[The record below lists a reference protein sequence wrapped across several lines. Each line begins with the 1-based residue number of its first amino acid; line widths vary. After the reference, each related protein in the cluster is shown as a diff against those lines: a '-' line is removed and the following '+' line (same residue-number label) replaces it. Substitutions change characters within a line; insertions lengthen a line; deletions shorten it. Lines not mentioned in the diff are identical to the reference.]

1 MPYGEDMKTTK
12 WIVALSAV
20 LLSLPALDSTS
31 AKAET
36 AYTDFA
42 PPIQTLENGW
52 GSQQVIPVSCD
63 SAGCC
68 STGATSGCCA
78 SPSWY
83 VGYELTVL
91 QPYVANTAAAINFD
105 DEYGFGHRL
114 VAGYDGGSGMGA
126 RLRFWFYN
134 HGHDLVPPVGSLGID
149 MDVLDLEFTLN
160 EQLRNWDL
168 MVSGGV
174 RYGRL
179 GLTLDT
185 LGIGLGNGE
194 LAFEGVGPTV
204 SLEATR
210 AFGDHNLYLIGNART
225 SLLIGDWR
233 NSQVLGFANLD
244 DDLTTVFESQLG
256 VGYTCQLNRATLNI
270 RTVWE
275 TQFWMNDTIADDLFG
290 AGSNLAFAGPTSTL
304 ELKF

>member
-1 MPYGEDMKTTK
+1 MKTTK

-20 LLSLPALDSTS
+20 LLSLPALDSTP

-36 AYTDFA
+36 AYTDLA
-42 PPIQTLENGW
+42 PRIQALENGR
-52 GSQQVIPVSCD
+52 GLQQVILTSCDSEGCD

-68 STGATSGCCA
+68 STGATSVCCT
-78 SPSWY
+78 SSSWY

-91 QPYVANTAAAINFD
+91 RPYISNSVLGVNFD

-134 HGHDLVPPVGSLGID
+134 HGHDILPAGSVGID
-149 MDVLDLEFTLN
+149 MDVLDLEFTLD
-160 EQLRNWDL
+160 EQMCNWDI
-168 MVSGGV
+168 MVSGGA
-174 RYGRL
+174 RYGRV
-179 GLTLDT
+179 GLAT
-185 LGIGLGNGE
+185 GLFNGGGE
-194 LAFEGVGPTV
+194 FFFEGVGPTV

-210 AFGDHNLYLIGNART
+210 AFGDRNLYFIGNART
-225 SLLIGDWR
+225 SLLFGDW
-233 NSQVLGFANLD
+233 NDYPFAFALKID
-244 DDLTTVFESQLG
+244 DELTTVFESQLG
-256 VGYTCQLNRATLNI
+256 VGYTCDLRCGTLTL

-275 TQFWMNDTIADDLFG
+275 TQFWMNDTINDEFNG
-290 AGSNLAFAGPTSTL
+290 VGSNLGFAGPTSTL